1 MTVREGA
8 YGTVSVR
15 MFARPSEEPCNEKRR
30 EEDKAHEQVN
40 AVFGNHPIEQ
50 VVELF
55 YVKAWGV
62 FHTTFSASIICTLTV
77 LSASRQV

>member
-1 MTVREGA
+1 MAVREGA

-40 AVFGNHPIEQ
+40 AV
-50 VVELF
+50 
-55 YVKAWGV
+55 
-62 FHTTFSASIICTLTV
+62 S
-77 LSASRQV
+77 